1 MGAGGNTGSL
11 SFKEVGLTQV
21 SVRIKHEG
29 LTTKA
34 IVMAAGKVGN
44 GEASCAR
51 GDVYSERIGE
61 GIALGR
67 ALQCLG
73 LEIETATQRTC
84 VTKREMARVNRFQA
98 AEKAATEELPRVI
111 YDVRLQERKA

>member
-1 MGAGGNTGSL
+1 M
-11 SFKEVGLTQV
+11 TQV
-21 SVRIKHEG
+21 SVRIKREG
-29 LTTKA
+29 LTTRVA
-34 IVMAAGKVGN
+34 VLAAGKVGN

-84 VTKREMARVNRFQA
+84 VTKREVARVNRFQKAERA
-98 AEKAATEELPRVI
+98 ARPLTL
-111 YDVRLQERKA
+111 YDVHHQEAKV